1 VLNNVVNRHDV
12 DHVVQFA
19 RRGELGVVA
28 RRLIAPQSQRV
39 RETWSDPAPPPT
51 NWWDLPYFEDRWNL
65 LASGDP
71 AVDHVTYIAS
81 RHLGHDLSAISLG
94 CGTGERELR
103 WAATGRFARL
113 VGVDL
118 SAQRIEAARQVAANT
133 PNATGVVEFEVAD
146 VQTIGVPPQS
156 LDVVIGESSLHH
168 LAGVHSALVRAR
180 SWLKPGGLVL
190 VNEFVGPTRFQWTN
204 RQLEAANALLNLLPQ
219 RLRRQAD
226 GRLKK
231 RVVRPSHLAM
241 RYDPSEAIE
250 SGNIVPALDELF
262 ERIEFRRMGGTLSHL
277 VFSKIAQ
284 NFAADDAEA
293 RRFAAFVFDSED
305 ALMDTGD
312 IGSDYIVGVWR
323 RREEAQPT
331 AGD

>member
-1 VLNNVVNRHDV
+1 VLNNVVNRYDV
-12 DHVVQFA
+12 AHVVQFA
-19 RRGELGVVA
+19 RRGELTVVA
-28 RRLIAPQSQRV
+28 RRLIAPQSERV

-51 NWWDLPYFEDRWNL
+51 NWWDLPYFEHRWNL

-71 AVDHVTYIAS
+71 AVDHVTSIAS

-103 WAATGRFARL
+103 WFATGRFARL

-118 SAQRIEAARQVAANT
+118 SAQRIEAARQAAT
-133 PNATGVVEFEVAD
+133 SAPNAVGLEFEVAD
-146 VQTIGVPPQS
+146 VQTVGVPPQS

-168 LAGVHSALVRAR
+168 LARVRSALVRAR
-180 SWLKPGGLVL
+180 TWLKPGGLVL

-204 RQLEAANALLNLLPQ
+204 RQLEAANALLDLLPQ
-219 RLRRQAD
+219 RLRRQPD

-231 RVVRPSHLAM
+231 SVVRPSHLAM

-250 SGNIVPALDELF
+250 SSQIVPALDELF
-262 ERIEFRRMGGTLSHL
+262 ERIELRRMGGTLSHL

-293 RRFAAFVFDSED
+293 RRFAALVFESED

-312 IGSDYIVGVWR
+312 IGSDYILGVWR
-323 RREEAQPT
+323 RRDEPLPT

>member
-28 RRLIAPQSQRV
+28 RRLIARQSERV
-39 RETWSDPAPPPT
+39 RQTWSDAAPPQT

-71 AVDHVTYIAS
+71 AVDHVTYFAS
-81 RHLGHDLSAISLG
+81 GHLGHNLSAISLG

-103 WAATGRFARL
+103 WAATGRFTRL
-113 VGVDL
+113 IGVDL
-118 SAQRIEAARQVAANT
+118 SAQRIKAAREAATNA
-133 PNATGVVEFEVAD
+133 PNAGVLDFEVGD

-156 LDVVIGESSLHH
+156 LDVVIAESSLHH
-168 LAGVHSALVRAR
+168 LARVRSALVRAR

-241 RYDPSEAIE
+241 RYDPSEAIDSSE
-250 SGNIVPALDELF
+250 IVPALDELF

-293 RRFAAFVFDSED
+293 RRFAALVFESED
-305 ALMDTGD
+305 ALMDAGD
-312 IGSDYIVGVWR
+312 IGSDYILGVWR
-323 RREEAQPT
+323 RREAAQPT
-331 AGD
+331 ASD